1 MFWDETR
8 EALVGVVEKSV
19 QYDEDGIDI
28 YFFNSQVVVENLRTA
43 QDVRSLFR
51 RVEPRKSTPTA
62 RALKRVLEPY
72 ILKLEAA
79 HAAKQAGRGVGETIK
94 PLNVVVLTDG
104 APDRNEEPEGVIVVS
119 SAHALLRPLGR
130 LDSLI
135 LLASLRTL
143 ESD

>member
-28 YFFNSQVVVENLRTA
+28 YFFNSPVVVERLRTA

-51 RVEPRKSTPTA
+51 RVEPRRSTPTA
-62 RALKRVLEPY
+62 KALKRVLEPY
-72 ILKLEAA
+72 IVKLEAA
-79 HAAKQAGRGVGETIK
+79 HAAKQAGRPSQEIIK
-94 PLNVVVLTDG
+94 PLNIVILTDG

-119 SAHALLRPLGR
+119 GK
-130 LDSLI
+130 
-135 LLASLRTL
+135 RTL
-143 ESD
+143 RFSWSYSYSY